1 MGNLNIDFV
10 EMLGKPD
17 FGKDTASFR
26 EFEKAFVAVRE
37 KIEAAIYTPIAPLAI
52 EAYVTKEPVPYA
64 ERTTGRH
71 ITPAIGETWG
81 ELFDCAWFHFQ
92 GQVPP
97 AGKGK
102 KVSLLI
108 DFSGEGLVFDQ
119 NGEPLKGLT
128 SVTTTD
134 EFPLGLWG
142 KKTVEVS
149 DCAAGGEPI
158 DLWVDAGCNDLQGQY
173 RNDGRVKEA
182 AIVTVD
188 TLARDL
194 FYDFTVCLS
203 LYVGLCENDDAYAD
217 EVLPSLLKAS
227 QLLEEVTPASMQ
239 AAREEL
245 GQVLSR
251 ENETVELQYSSIG
264 HSHLDLIFLWPER
277 ETIRKG
283 ARTYSTALYLMGK
296 YPFYKFGCSQPQI
309 YVWMKEHYPSIY
321 RRIKE
326 REKEGRW
333 ECQGCFWVEMDTNL
347 PSGESLVRQ
356 ILYGKRFFMQE
367 FGKEMKVGFLPD
379 VFGYSAAL
387 PQLLVKS
394 GTPYFMTQKLS
405 MNDTNRFPRH
415 TFLWKGIDGSEVLT
429 HMLPEDSY
437 NSAAVPQMA
446 IYGLHHYTDLDR
458 CDEALQLFGI
468 GDGGGGPGYEHLER
482 IQRQK
487 NLKGVPPLRPEFCI
501 DFFERI
507 NRKRDTY
514 RKWVGELYFERH
526 QGTYT
531 SIAKGKWYNRQAEI
545 KLHHAEWL
553 YTLANLRLGTPYPH
567 DRLEE
572 IWKEILLY
580 QFHDCL
586 PGSAIKRAYE
596 ETHARYRVL
605 LKELDGMIAKAEALL
620 AGEMDVSGVA
630 EPLAVFN
637 PSSWERSEVIEVDG
651 RQVAVTVPPLGCAV
665 AELAGAPAPAAEE
678 APADRLE
685 NEKLRVLFNPDGT
698 IASLYDKEEG
708 REVLRENTVGNAL
721 RLYDDEYTHWDI
733 NKNYLTCTP
742 EQARLVSAK
751 GFARGVVKGIAME
764 YTIGQSK
771 ISQTVTLRDGSKRLD
786 FETTVEWNETYKMLR
801 SSFPVDIVT
810 DSARCEIQYGSILRP
825 THQNTTWDQAKFEV
839 CAHRYVDMADGGY
852 GVAILN
858 NGKYGY
864 KVWDNVLDIDLLR
877 SQMCPCEDGDKGVHS
892 FTYAILP
899 HAGGVVEGGVVRAGY
914 ELNMPLLTAKIPARE
929 AGARQAALPAAD
941 TLARIDRPNIILD
954 AVKRAEDTDG
964 YILRFYEAGGRRTKA
979 HISLNGLRAE
989 GLADLLERPLGGEE
1003 AAKLAADGDGF
1014 TLDFHPFELHTVLV
1028 KRR

>member
-17 FGKDTASFR
+17 FGKGAASFR

-37 KIEAAIYTPIAPLAI
+37 KIEQAIYTPVADLSI
-52 EAYVTKEPVPYA
+52 EAYVTKEPMPYA

-71 ITPAIGETWG
+71 ITPAIGDTWG
-81 ELFDCAWFHFQ
+81 ELFDCAWFHFR

-97 AGKGK
+97 KAKGK

-108 DFSGEGLVFDQ
+108 DFSGEGLVFDA

-149 DCAAGGEPI
+149 DCSTGDEPV

-182 AIVTVD
+182 SIVTVD

-217 EVLPSLLKAS
+217 EVLPVMLEASRLLDT
-227 QLLEEVTPASMQ
+227 VTQESMQ
-239 AAREEL
+239 AARASLAKLLE
-245 GQVLSR
+245 R
-251 ENETVELQYSSIG
+251 ENDTMELQYSSIG

-283 ARTYSTALYLMGK
+283 ARTYSTALYLMEK

-309 YVWMKEHYPSIY
+309 YVWMREHYPSIY
-321 RRIKE
+321 KRIKE

-347 PSGESLVRQ
+347 PTGESLVRQ
-356 ILYGKRFFMQE
+356 ILYGKRFFMEE

-458 CDEALQLFGI
+458 CGEALQLYGI

-482 IQRQK
+482 IKRQK
-487 NLKGVPPLRPEFCI
+487 NLKGVPPLRPEFCV

-507 NRKRDTY
+507 NQKRDTY

-531 SIAKGKWYNRQAEI
+531 SIAKGKLYNRLMEI
-545 KLHHAEWL
+545 KLYHTEWL
-553 YTLANLRLGTPYPH
+553 YTLAALRLGTSYPH

-572 IWKEILLY
+572 IWKEMLLY

-586 PGSAIKRAYE
+586 PGSSIKRAYE
-596 ETHARYRVL
+596 ETHARYRL
-605 LKELDGMIAKAEALL
+605 LLEELDGMIAEAEALL
-620 AGEMDVSGVA
+620 IGAADTAAMA
-630 EPLAVFN
+630 EPVAVFN
-637 PSSWERSEVIEVDG
+637 PTSWERTETIEFAG
-651 RQVAVTVPPLGCAV
+651 RQLPVTVPPLGYTV
-665 AELAGAPAPAAEE
+665 IDMAGRPVVEEKAAPS
-678 APADRLE
+678 DRLE
-685 NEKLRVLFNPDGT
+685 NSRLCAVFNSDGT
-698 IASLYDKEEG
+698 IASLFDKEEG
-708 REVLRENTVGNAL
+708 REVLRPNTVGNAL
-721 RLYDDEYTHWDI
+721 KLYDDEYTHWDI
-733 NKNYLTCTP
+733 NKGYLTCTP
-742 EQARLVSAK
+742 EQAKRISAR
-751 GFARGVVKGIAME
+751 GFVRGVVQGIAME

-771 ISQTVTLRDGSKRLD
+771 ISQTVTLKDGSKQLD

-810 DSARCEIQYGSILRP
+810 DAARCEIQYGHIQRP

-839 CAHRYVDMADGGY
+839 CAHKWVDMADNGY
-852 GVAILN
+852 GVALLN
-858 NGKYGY
+858 NCKYGY
-864 KVWDNVLDIDLLR
+864 KIWDGVLDIDLLR
-877 SQMCPCEDGDKGVHS
+877 SQMCPCEEGDKGVHT
-892 FTYAILP
+892 FTYSVLP
-899 HAGGVVEGGVVRAGY
+899 HAGNVIDGGVVRAGY
-914 ELNMPLLTAKIPARE
+914 ELNMPLLALE
-929 AGARQAALPAAD
+929 APKNGGKALPFCDA
-941 TLARIDRPNIILD
+941 LAFVDQPNILID
-954 AVKRAEDTDG
+954 AVKKAEDTDG
-964 YILRFYEAGGRRTKA
+964 YILRLYEAGGKRTRA
-979 HISLNGLRAE
+979 HITLNGLRADS
-989 GLADLLERPLGGEE
+989 LTDLLERPVSREE
-1003 AAKLAADGDGF
+1003 AAKFTAEPSGF
-1014 TLDFHPFELHTVLV
+1014 GLDFHPFEVHTVLV
-1028 KRR
+1028 RPK

>member
-1 MGNLNIDFV
+1 MANLNIDFV

-17 FGKDTASFR
+17 FGKGTASFR

-52 EAYVTKEPVPYA
+52 EAYVTREPVPYA
-64 ERTTGRH
+64 ERTAGRR
-71 ITPAIGETWG
+71 ITPQIGETWG
-81 ELFDCAWFHFQ
+81 ELFDCAWFHFR

-97 AGKGK
+97 EGRGK

-108 DFSGEGLVFDQ
+108 DFSGEGLVYDS

-149 DCAAGGEPI
+149 ECSSGGEPI

-188 TLARDL
+188 SLARDL

-203 LYVGLCENDDAYAD
+203 LYVGLCENDDPYAD
-217 EVLPSLLKAS
+217 EVLPSLLRAS
-227 QLLEEVTPASMQ
+227 RLLETVTPAAME

-245 GQVLSR
+245 GQVL
-251 ENETVELQYSSIG
+251 Q
-264 HSHLDLIFLWPER
+264 
-277 ETIRKG
+277 
-283 ARTYSTALYLMGK
+283 
-296 YPFYKFGCSQPQI
+296 
-309 YVWMKEHYPSIY
+309 
-321 RRIKE
+321 

-356 ILYGKRFFMQE
+356 ILYGKRFFLQE

-415 TFLWKGIDGSEVLT
+415 TFLWQGIDGSEVLT

-458 CDEALQLFGI
+458 CGEALQLFGI

-482 IQRQK
+482 LQRQK

-507 NRKRDTY
+507 NRRRDTY
-514 RKWVGELYFERH
+514 RRWVGELYFERH

-553 YTLANLRLGTPYPH
+553 YAMASLRCGVAYPH

-596 ETHARYRVL
+596 ETHARYRAL
-605 LKELDGMIAKAEALL
+605 LEELDGRIAEAKALL
-620 AGEMDVSGVA
+620 AGGMDTAGA
-630 EPLAVFN
+630 LEPVAVFN
-637 PSSWERSEVIEVDG
+637 PTSWERTEVIEVGG
-651 RQVAVTVPPLGCAV
+651 RQTSVTVPPLGCTTVDLAGLPAV
-665 AELAGAPAPAAEE
+665 ATAE

-685 NEKLRVLFNPDGT
+685 NEELRVLFREDGT
-698 IASLYDKEEG
+698 IASLYDKEAE
-708 REVLRENTVGNAL
+708 REILRENTVGNAL

-733 NKNYLTCTP
+733 NKNYLTCAP
-742 EQARLVSAK
+742 EQARLVSAR
-751 GFARGVVKGIAME
+751 GFVRGAVKGIVMD

-771 ISQTVTLRDGSKRLD
+771 ISQTVTLHDGSKQLNFD
-786 FETTVEWNETYKMLR
+786 TTVEWNETYKMLR
-801 SSFPVDIVT
+801 SSFPVEIVA
-810 DSARCEIQYGSILRP
+810 DSARCEIQYGYIRRP

-839 CAHRYVDMADGGY
+839 CAHRYVDLADSGY
-852 GVAILN
+852 GVAMLN

-864 KVWDNVLDIDLLR
+864 KIWDNVLDIDLLR
-877 SQMCPCEDGDKGVHS
+877 SQMCPCEDGDRGVHS

-899 HAGGVVEGGVVRAGY
+899 HAGDVIEGGVVRAGY
-914 ELNMPLLTAKIPARE
+914 ALNMPLLTAAVPPA
-929 AGARQAALPAAD
+929 AGGTLPAAD
-941 TLARIDRPNIILD
+941 TLAGVDCPNVILD
-954 AVKRAEDTDG
+954 AVKAAEDTDG
-964 YILRFYEAGGRRTKA
+964 WILRLYEAGGRRTKA
-979 HISLNGLRAE
+979 RVSLNGLRAVC
-989 GLADLLERPLGGEE
+989 LTDLLERPAAPEKAGGF
-1003 AAKLAADGDGF
+1003 AAGESGF
-1014 TLDFHPFELHTVLV
+1014 TLDFHPFEVHTVLV
-1028 KRR
+1028 RKAE